1 MIMSGKMFVLLRT
14 FIFGYCLGYYSFE
27 ILKYKN
33 RKEEIHEFS
42 LGYNKKCDSQCGRS
56 YEKTRRNQNC

>member
-1 MIMSGKMFVLLRT
+1 MIMSEKMFVLLGA
-14 FIFGYCLGYYSFE
+14 FVFCYYVGYYSFE

-33 RKEEIHEFS
+33 QKEEIHEFFLS
-42 LGYNKKCDSQCGRS
+42 YNKKYGSQCRRS